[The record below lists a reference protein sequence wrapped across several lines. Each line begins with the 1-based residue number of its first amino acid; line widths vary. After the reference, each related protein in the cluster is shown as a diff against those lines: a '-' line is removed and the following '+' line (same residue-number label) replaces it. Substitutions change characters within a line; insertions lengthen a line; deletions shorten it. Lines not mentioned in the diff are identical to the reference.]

1 MRTEWNKVEADVD
14 RLHRCYMRDCQDN
27 GDEFNIIFSTGQMFE
42 LYLKRVY
49 EAELTA
55 DQRHRMCMMLQDL
68 IQEVKT
74 KQVIDWKNS
83 KVIDFQKFRNRI
95 Q

>member
-1 MRTEWNKVEADVD
+1 MTNEWKKIESDVD
-14 RLHRCYMRDCQDN
+14 RLHRCYMRECHDN

-42 LYLKRVY
+42 LYMKRVY

-68 IQEVKT
+68 IQEVQT
-74 KQVIDWKNS
+74 KQVIDWKES
-83 KVIDFQKFRNRI
+83 KVIPITAYKRI
-95 Q
+95 K

>member
-1 MRTEWNKVEADVD
+1 MITEWNKIEADVD
-14 RLHRCYMRDCQDN
+14 RLHRCYMRDCRDN

-42 LYLKRVY
+42 LYMKRVY
-49 EAELTA
+49 GAELTA
-55 DQRHRMCMMLQDL
+55 DQRHSLCMMLQDL

-83 KVIDFQKFRNRI
+83 KVIPFKRLDKR
-95 Q
+95 

>member
-1 MRTEWNKVEADVD
+1 MRTEWNNIEADVD
-14 RLHRCYMRDCQDN
+14 RLHRCYMRDCRDN

-42 LYLKRVY
+42 LYMKRVY

-55 DQRHRMCMMLQDL
+55 DQRHRLCMMLQDL

-83 KVIDFQKFRNRI
+83 KVIPFKRLDKR
-95 Q
+95 

>member
-1 MRTEWNKVEADVD
+1 MRTEWNKIEADVD
-14 RLHRCYMRDCQDN
+14 RLHRCYMRDCRDN

-42 LYLKRVY
+42 LYMKRVY
-49 EAELTA
+49 GAELTA
-55 DQRHRMCMMLQDL
+55 DQRHSLCMMLQDL

-83 KVIDFQKFRNRI
+83 KVIPFKRLDKR
-95 Q
+95 